1 MNRLECFCCSCH
13 TDRSGYVH
21 ADPHCR
27 YHGFDGKRP
36 CETHGMP
43 GYKTELTNTPR
54 MPESVEKKRL
64 ADASWEGES

>member
-1 MNRLECFCCSCH
+1 MNHHECFCCSCH
-13 TDRSGYVH
+13 HDII
-21 ADPHCR
+21 DPHCR
-27 YHGFDGKRP
+27 YHGFDGERP